1 MSEALTAE
9 SLSGPLRSV
18 AERLGMPFVF
28 RLVEHFGGTTV
39 AIPSGS
45 AGKKQYRRLCEALGD
60 ESASALC
67 REFARRAIYIPNL
80 KQAML
85 DKRNSSLNMERDE
98 LAGRGH
104 SERTLVCHP
113 CPQVQPLRAAGMAH
127 PEAAED
133 SGGGNAMSDTCT
145 FAEFLD
151 HCTGRKVMPPP
162 AQAKKR
168 PSCPPESEEQKALF
182 DWWQRTP
189 YARHFVMYHIPNGG
203 RRDKIT
209 GARLKAEGVVAGV
222 PDVFLASPR
231 QGFHGLYIEMK
242 RQRGGTVQ
250 ATQKELITALRQ
262 AGYRVEVCMG
272 WWEAREVIENYL
284 TGEIPKGASRRV
296 EPAANQQPL
305 ADRRGRRAVQGR

>member
-28 RLVEHFGGTTV
+28 RLVENFGGTTV

-45 AGKKQYRRLCEALGD
+45 AGKKQYRRLCAALGD

-104 SERTLVCHP
+104 SERTLVAILARRYSLSER
-113 CPQVQPLRAAGMAH
+113 QVWRILKQPRT
-127 PEAAED
+127 P
-133 SGGGNAMSDTCT
+133 GGGNAMSDTCT

-182 DWWQRTP
+182 DWWKRTP
-189 YARHFVMYHIPNGG
+189 YSRYCVMYHIPNGG
-203 RRDKIT
+203 RRDAVT

-222 PDVFLASPR
+222 PDIFLAVPWR
-231 QGFHGLYIEMK
+231 GFAGLYIELK
-242 RQRGGTVQ
+242 RQKGSKVSEAQENVIAR
-250 ATQKELITALRQ
+250 LRQ
-262 AGYRVEVCMG
+262 AGYRVEVCKG
-272 WWEAREVIENYL
+272 WTAAREAIENYL
-284 TGEIPKGASRRV
+284 TGALPQASG
-296 EPAANQQPL
+296 
-305 ADRRGRRAVQGR
+305 GRA

>member
-1 MSEALTAE
+1 
-9 SLSGPLRSV
+9 
-18 AERLGMPFVF
+18 
-28 RLVEHFGGTTV
+28 
-39 AIPSGS
+39 
-45 AGKKQYRRLCEALGD
+45 
-60 ESASALC
+60 
-67 REFARRAIYIPNL
+67 
-80 KQAML
+80 
-85 DKRNSSLNMERDE
+85 
-98 LAGRGH
+98 
-104 SERTLVCHP
+104 
-113 CPQVQPLRAAGMAH
+113 
-127 PEAAED
+127 
-133 SGGGNAMSDTCT
+133 MSDTCT

-250 ATQKELITALRQ
+250 ADHSAPSGRVPRRGLQGLVGGAGSHRKLSDRGNPQRSVQ
-262 AGYRVEVCMG
+262 ACR
-272 WWEAREVIENYL
+272 
-284 TGEIPKGASRRV
+284 ASSK
-296 EPAANQQPL
+296 PAAP
-305 ADRRGRRAVQGR
+305 RGSSRSSCRSGKMKAL

>member
-45 AGKKQYRRLCEALGD
+45 AGKKQYRRLCVALGD

-104 SERTLVCHP
+104 SERTLVAILARRYSLSER
-113 CPQVQPLRAAGMAH
+113 QVWRILKQPRT
-127 PEAAED
+127 P
-133 SGGGNAMSDTCT
+133 GGNAMSDTCT

-182 DWWQRTP
+182 DWWKRTP

-203 RRDKIT
+203 RRNKIT

-296 EPAANQQPL
+296 EPAANQQSL
-305 ADRRGRRAVQGR
+305 ADRQGCCAVQGR

>member
-28 RLVEHFGGTTV
+28 RLVENFGGTTV

-45 AGKKQYRRLCEALGD
+45 AGKKQYRRLCAALGD

-203 RRDKIT
+203 RPGQDHR
-209 GARLKAEGVVAGV
+209 GAVEGRGRGGRRSRRVPCLAPAGV
-222 PDVFLASPR
+222 PR
-231 QGFHGLYIEMK
+231 LYIEMK

-262 AGYRVEVCMG
+262 AGYRVEVCKG